1 MTQGSMRAGITLGV
15 QNGLRIE
22 HLPAVA
28 QGAEALG
35 FSELWSE
42 EAGGGDAV
50 TGIAAAAVT
59 TRSVRLGTGIIPVFG
74 RAPAVV
80 AMEAASLQLL
90 SGGRFRLGLGASTPT
105 IATAWRGEVYERPLA
120 RLMEYVDVVR
130 RLLAGEKVTHHGQ
143 VHLDGYRLQL
153 PAPLPPVPPVYLAAL
168 GERALALAGQHAD
181 GVILGNMTPRGVAQ
195 AVETLRNAAADRGR
209 APGAVDVIGR
219 VTVLVEDDLDRARAR
234 VGRIAGFYLSTDVYR
249 RSLTRQGFG
258 AEVDRFAARWDVG
271 ERSQAVEQLSDE
283 VLSAFAVFGDEQT
296 VRGGIARFRE
306 AGLEAPILYPIV
318 SSDGVPT
325 PGGEG
330 DGAAE
335 RLLAVASRLRDA

>member
-1 MTQGSMRAGITLGV
+1 MLQSPARAGITLGV
-15 QNGLRIE
+15 QNGLRVE
-22 HLPAVA
+22 HLPEVA
-28 QGAEALG
+28 RQAEALG
-35 FSELWSE
+35 YTELWSE

-50 TGIAAAAVT
+50 TGLAAAAVT
-59 TRSVRLGTGIIPVFG
+59 TRSVGLGTGIIPVFG

-105 IATAWRGEVYERPLA
+105 IATSWRGEAYERPLE
-120 RLMEYVDVVR
+120 RLVEYVDVVR

-168 GERALALAGQHAD
+168 GERALTLAGRHAD

-195 AVETLRNAAADRGR
+195 SVETVRNAAADSGR
-209 APGAVDVIGR
+209 TPEAVDIIGR
-219 VTVLVEDDLDRARAR
+219 VTVLVEEDLDLARAT

-258 AEVDRFAARWDVG
+258 AEVDRFAATWDGG
-271 ERSQAVEQLSDE
+271 ERAAAVEQLSDE
-283 VLSAFAVFGDEQT
+283 ILNAFAVFGDEQT
-296 VRGGIARFRE
+296 VTRGIARFRE
-306 AGLEAPILYPIV
+306 AGLQAPILYPIV
-318 SSDGVPT
+318 QGAT
-325 PGGEG
+325 PADG
-330 DGAAE
+330 DGAVE
-335 RLLAVASRLRDA
+335 RLVAVASRLRAS

>member
-1 MTQGSMRAGITLGV
+1 MLKVSARSGITLGV
-15 QNGLRIE
+15 QNGLRVE
-22 HLPAVA
+22 HLPEIAT
-28 QGAEALG
+28 QAETLG
-35 FSELWSE
+35 YTELWSE

-59 TRSVRLGTGIIPVFG
+59 TRSVGLGTGIIPVFG

-80 AMEAASLQLL
+80 AMEAAGLQLL
-90 SGGRFRLGLGASTPT
+90 SGGRFRLGLGASTST
-105 IATAWRGEVYERPLA
+105 IATSWRGEVYERPLA
-120 RLMEYVDVVR
+120 RLLEYVDVVR

-153 PAPLPPVPPVYLAAL
+153 PAPLPPVPPIYLAAL
-168 GERALALAGQHAD
+168 GERALTLAGQHAD

-195 AVETLRNAAADRGR
+195 SVETVRNAAADSNR

-219 VTVLVEDDLDRARAR
+219 VAVLVDEDLARARAR

-271 ERSQAVEQLSDE
+271 ERSRAVEQLSDE
-283 VLSAFAVFGDEQT
+283 VLGAFAVFGDEQT
-296 VRGGIARFRE
+296 VRGGIALFRE

-318 SSDGVPT
+318 S
-325 PGGEG
+325 G
-330 DGAAE
+330 DGAPALDEGADAME
-335 RLLAVASRLRDA
+335 RLLTVVSRLRDA

>member
-1 MTQGSMRAGITLGV
+1 MSQGSVRSGITLGV
-15 QNGLRIE
+15 QNGLRVE
-22 HLPAVA
+22 HLPEVA

-35 FSELWSE
+35 FTELWSE

-50 TGIAAAAVT
+50 TGLAAAAVT

-80 AMEAASLQLL
+80 AMEAAGLQLL
-90 SGGRFRLGLGASTPT
+90 SGGRFRLGLGASTAT
-105 IATAWRGEVYERPLA
+105 IATSWRGEVYERPLA
-120 RLMEYVDVVR
+120 RLYEYVDVVR

-153 PAPLPPVPPVYLAAL
+153 PAPLPPVPPVYVAAL
-168 GERALALAGQHAD
+168 GERALTLAARHAD

-195 AVETLRNAAADRGR
+195 AVETLRNAAADSDR

-219 VTVLVEDDLDRARAR
+219 VSLLVDEDLDRARAR

-258 AEVDRFAARWDVG
+258 AEVDRFAARWDAG
-271 ERSQAVEQLSDE
+271 ERSRAVEQLSDE
-283 VLSAFAVFGDEQT
+283 VLGAFVVFGDEQT
-296 VRGGIARFRE
+296 VRAGIARFRE
-306 AGLEAPILYPIV
+306 AGLAAPILYPIV
-318 SSDGVPT
+318 S
-325 PGGEG
+325 G
-330 DGAAE
+330 DGTPASGDENGVAE